1 MIERLGNWLDTP
13 EALLL
18 WLALDFLMWGSV
30 LAAVL
35 WTRRRSAPG
44 GRAGRAAQGESR
56 KRRADGV
63 MVG

>member
-13 EALLL
+13 EGLLL

-35 WTRRRSAPG
+35 WTRRR
-44 GRAGRAAQGESR
+44 
-56 KRRADGV
+56 
-63 MVG
+63 